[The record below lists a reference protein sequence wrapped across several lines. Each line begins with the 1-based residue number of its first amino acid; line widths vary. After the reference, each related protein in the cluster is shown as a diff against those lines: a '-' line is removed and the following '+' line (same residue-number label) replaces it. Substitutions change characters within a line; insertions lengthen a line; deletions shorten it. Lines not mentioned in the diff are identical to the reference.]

1 MQTISHRAA
10 HTVLEDVSLRPSP
23 QGQLYTFLP
32 TCIIFSFSDVFSLL
46 GSFLQVLEI
55 FYAVS
60 GSHRVPRWSGPAH
73 CQLAPQPRANQECPG
88 SSPLCSVLP
97 QDVKALRE
105 PSAAFLSLF
114 SSQKLGYTVTPR
126 HRHNHR
132 QIFTPR
138 LRTQL
143 PYSTSKDPSRRE
155 MTLCVPLRTHVLEL
169 TL

>member
-60 GSHRVPRWSGPAH
+60 GSHRVPRWLPFCG
-73 CQLAPQPRANQECPG
+73 LVTG
-88 SSPLCSVLP
+88 SLP
-97 QDVKALRE
+97 TC
-105 PSAAFLSLF
+105 PSAAGQSGVPRKLSSVL
-114 SSQKLGYTVTPR
+114 SS
-126 HRHNHR
+126 
-132 QIFTPR
+132 
-138 LRTQL
+138 
-143 PYSTSKDPSRRE
+143 STG
-155 MTLCVPLRTHVLEL
+155 C
-169 TL
+169 